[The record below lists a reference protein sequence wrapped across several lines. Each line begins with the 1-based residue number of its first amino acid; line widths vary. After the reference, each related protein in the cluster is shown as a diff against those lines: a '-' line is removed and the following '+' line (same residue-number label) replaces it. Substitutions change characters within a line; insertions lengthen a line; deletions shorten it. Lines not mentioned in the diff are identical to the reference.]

1 MNTLPLLSWDEG
13 LEKMALSWV
22 KTCPSK
28 SASFEQM
35 LYKEQGEAGI
45 YLKKV
50 ANQAIVSWVN
60 SNVNNKQLSWSSTER
75 VGCGFNECIGSVLLG
90 CVFVPPYRVS

>member
-1 MNTLPLLSWDEG
+1 MLSWDDG

-28 SASFEQM
+28 SVSFEQM
-35 LYKEQGEAGI
+35 LYIAQGHDGV

-50 ANQAIVSWVN
+50 AGQAIVSWAN
-60 SNVNNKQLSWSSTER
+60 SDVYNKQLSWNNTQR
-75 VGCGFNECIGSVLLG
+75 VGCGFNECSGFVVLG
-90 CVFVPPYRVS
+90 CVFGPPYRVM